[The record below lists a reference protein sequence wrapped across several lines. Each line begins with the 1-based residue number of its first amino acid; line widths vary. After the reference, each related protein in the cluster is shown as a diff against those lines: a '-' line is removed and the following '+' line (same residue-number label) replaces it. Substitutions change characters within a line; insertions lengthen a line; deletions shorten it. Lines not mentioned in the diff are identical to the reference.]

1 MNANRIVCSLTV
13 LYFVLAVGCASETG
27 GTFSSNQARV
37 AQSVSFGTITHLAN
51 ATIENNPS
59 GFGAAAGGVAG
70 GVVGSTIGSGRGSTL
85 AAVAGALLGAGA
97 GHMAEGAARRSPAL
111 EITVR
116 LENGQMISV
125 VQELGAE
132 ERTFAIGDSV
142 RVLRGSDGTTR
153 VRR

>member
-1 MNANRIVCSLTV
+1 MRANKLLCSLTV
-13 LYFVLAVGCASETG
+13 LLFALVAGCASETG

-59 GFGAAAGGVAG
+59 GLGAAAGGVAG

-85 AAVAGALLGAGA
+85 ATVAGALLGAGA
-97 GHMAEGAARRSPAL
+97 GQLAEGAARRSPAL

-116 LENGQMISV
+116 LENGQIISV

-132 ERTFAIGDSV
+132 ERTFAVGDSV
-142 RVLRGSDGTTR
+142 RVLRGADGSTR
-153 VRR
+153 VRQ